1 VAPDRKRYA
10 PPRDVNRLPDIAYSI
25 ALIFLKADLAAMSR
39 QIFRADGRQ
48 LPVIAAQAKKDKAVI
63 LWLDQTGLRSD
74 AAVGTTWA
82 LVGQTPVVC
91 PRPAAGSRST

>member
-1 VAPDRKRYA
+1 
-10 PPRDVNRLPDIAYSI
+10 
-25 ALIFLKADLAAMSR
+25 
-39 QIFRADGRQ
+39 

-82 LVGQTPVVC
+82 LVGQIPVVC
-91 PRPAAGSRST
+91 PKPAAGSRST